1 MVRGP
6 AECVRNNL
14 NYFYMVKHTRRARRT
29 KRNQRSKVKG
39 RLHKKNTKRHTR
51 TKHRKSHMTRRK
63 QRGGNPAPIDKSFG
77 ENIAVKDDSNI
88 PISFGYAMATVKP
101 VDLGMANPIPIKS
114 YEQCP
119 SK

>member
-1 MVRGP
+1 MFFWLQ
-6 AECVRNNL
+6 NNL
-14 NYFYMVKHTRRARRT
+14 NYFYMVKHTRRVRRT
-29 KRNQRSKVKG
+29 KRNLKSRTKG
-39 RLHKKNTKRHTR
+39 RVHKKNTKRHTR

-101 VDLGMANPIPIKS
+101 ADLGMANPTPIKS
-114 YEQCP
+114 YEQCQ